1 MGVGSGSGGLGGGR
15 ARRSMAAMT
24 EINITSF
31 VDVVLVLLIIFM
43 MTSQM
48 LQQGFEVDLPKADT
62 AALERKEEPI
72 VVTLGLDKRLA
83 VNEAAVAG
91 PEALGAALQQEIQ
104 RGGARPV
111 YLSADRTVPYG
122 AIVRV
127 MESIKA
133 AGIQDVGLM
142 TQAGREDWFQR

>member
-1 MGVGSGSGGLGGGR
+1 MMGVDTGVPSGLR
-15 ARRSMAAMT
+15 RRSMRGMT

-43 MTSQM
+43 MTSQFM
-48 LQQGFEVDLPKADT
+48 QAGFEVDLPKANT
-62 AALERKEEPI
+62 PGLEQKESPI
-72 VVTLGLDKRLA
+72 VVTLGVDRRLA
-83 VNEAAVAG
+83 VNDHDVTG
-91 PEALGAALQQEIQ
+91 PDGLGPAIQKEITS
-104 RGGARPV
+104 GGVRPV
-111 YLSADRTVPYG
+111 YLNADRKVPYG

-142 TQAGREDWFQR
+142 TDSGREDWFER